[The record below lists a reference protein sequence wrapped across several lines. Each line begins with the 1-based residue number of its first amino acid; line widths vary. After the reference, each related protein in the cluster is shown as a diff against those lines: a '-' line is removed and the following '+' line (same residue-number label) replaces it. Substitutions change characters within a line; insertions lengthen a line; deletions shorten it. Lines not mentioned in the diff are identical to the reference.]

1 MPSLLEGNSQMLH
14 TPYLIKFH
22 LPELSCRIPSDFQGK
37 LGNVVL
43 FLGGGCLLTNQKQ
56 GQATGGQ
63 LVGSELRIVG
73 PSS

>member
-43 FLGGGCLLTNQKQ
+43 FLGGGCLLPTRSRDR
-56 GQATGGQ
+56 Q
-63 LVGSELRIVG
+63 LGDNL
-73 PSS
+73 